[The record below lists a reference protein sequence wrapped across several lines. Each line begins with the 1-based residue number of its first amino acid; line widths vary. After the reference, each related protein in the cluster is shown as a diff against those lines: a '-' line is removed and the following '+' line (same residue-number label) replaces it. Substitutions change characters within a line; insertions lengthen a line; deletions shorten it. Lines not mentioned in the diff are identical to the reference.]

1 MKGNPP
7 MEKTREELIQSRD
20 ELLNRLEAIRKDL
33 RGGLD
38 ADSKEQAVQL
48 ENMQVL
54 QEIARVTEENLQ
66 AINKQISAFQEDD

>member
-1 MKGNPP
+1 

-20 ELLNRLEAIRKDL
+20 ELLKRLEAISKDL

-38 ADSKEQAVQL
+38 ADSKEQAIQL

-54 QEIARVTEENLQ
+54 QEIARVTQENLQ
-66 AINKQISAFQEDD
+66 QINQQIAALQKNA

>member
-1 MKGNPP
+1 
-7 MEKTREELIQSRD
+7 MEKTRDELIQSRD

-66 AINKQISAFQEDD
+66 EINKQISAFQEDD

>member
-1 MKGNPP
+1 
-7 MEKTREELIQSRD
+7 MEKTLDELTQNRD
-20 ELLNRLEAIRKDL
+20 ELLKRLEAIRKDL

-38 ADSKEQAVQL
+38 ADSKEQAIQL

-66 AINKQISAFQEDD
+66 QLNKQISTLSP

>member
-7 MEKTREELIQSRD
+7 MEKTREKLIQSRD
-20 ELLNRLEAIRKDL
+20 ELLSRLEAIRKDL

>member
-7 MEKTREELIQSRD
+7 MEKTREELIHSRD

>member
-1 MKGNPP
+1 

-66 AINKQISAFQEDD
+66 EINKQISAFQEDD

>member
-7 MEKTREELIQSRD
+7 MEKTFEELIQNRD
-20 ELLNRLEAIRKDL
+20 ELLKRLEAIRKDL

-54 QEIARVTEENLQ
+54 QEIARVSEENLQ
-66 AINKQISAFQEDD
+66 EINQQISALRKNA

>member
-20 ELLNRLEAIRKDL
+20 ELMKRLEAIGKDL

-38 ADSKEQAVQL
+38 ADSKEQAIQL

-54 QEIARVTEENLQ
+54 EEIARVTQENLQ
-66 AINKQISAFQEDD
+66 QLNKQIAALSP

>member
-1 MKGNPP
+1 
-7 MEKTREELIQSRD
+7 MEKTRDELIQSRD

-66 AINKQISAFQEDD
+66 AINQQISAFQEDD

>member
-7 MEKTREELIQSRD
+7 MKKTREELMRGRD
-20 ELLNRLEAIRKDL
+20 ELIKRLEAIRKDL

-38 ADSKEQAVQL
+38 ADSKEQAIQL

-54 QEIARVTEENLQ
+54 QEIARVTEENLKQ
-66 AINKQISAFQEDD
+66 INHQISAFREDG

>member
-7 MEKTREELIQSRD
+7 MEKTRDELIQSRD

-66 AINKQISAFQEDD
+66 EINKQISAFQEDD